1 MKSLRH
7 LNTWSS
13 FFLPPGICRIK
24 IEESGLKISR
34 ASLLNVSVCHQAIMP
49 CPWQV
54 FWQYE
59 WLDELKKNNFLFGC
73 AGLHWCMDLSV
84 VAVTGASLHCG
95 AWAFCY
101 GGFSC
106 CRAWALR
113 HAGLVAAASGSGAQA
128 QQLWH
133 MSLVSCCVAFGIFP
147 DQGSNPCLLHWQ
159 AVSLPLSP
167 QGSPDW
173 VNFQKSVFSSVW
185 ISNLNLN
192 IWFSVSHWW
201 SQIHRWTFEDFRN
214 LTNFFLLDYISISP
228 HAFNEL

>member
-13 FFLPPGICRIK
+13 FFLSPGICRIK

-201 SQIHRWTFEDFRN
+201 SQIHRWTFEDFCN

-228 HAFNEL
+228 LAFNEL